1 MKIRKV
7 IDICVKS
14 GSVELRR
21 APGCQWVGDGGAQYA
36 FYNLPVLDC
45 ESAPT
50 LFDIPSEKASMVR
63 MIHALPPVL
72 CEVYEE
78 EVPVERDMLASR
90 YCPDGLVPFAGRTGL
105 IFIKH
110 KYLTPFKDDD
120 RVFFFERCGC
130 IAVKVGMTLSA
141 VIAPYK
147 IINKEYLDGLS
158 DYLEDCRRTLG
169 ENDENEDEVSFYE

>member
-1 MKIRKV
+1 MKTRKV

-45 ESAPT
+45 DNAPV
-50 LFDIPSEKASMVR
+50 LFDIPPEKAAMVR
-63 MIHALPPVL
+63 MIHGLPPVL

-78 EVPVERDMLASR
+78 EVPIERDANASR
-90 YCPDGLVPFAGRTGL
+90 FCPDGLVPFAGRTGL
-105 IFIKH
+105 IFIRQ
-110 KYLTPFKDDD
+110 KYLSPFKDDD
-120 RVFFFERCGC
+120 KVFFFERCGC
-130 IAVKVGMTLSA
+130 IAVKVGLTLCA

-147 IINKEYLDGLS
+147 VINKEYLDGLS
-158 DYLEDCRRTLG
+158 DYLEDCRRTLEG
-169 ENDENEDEVSFYE
+169 EPSEE

>member
-7 IDICVKS
+7 VDICVKS

-21 APGCQWVGDGGAQYA
+21 APECQWVGDGSAQYA
-36 FYNLPVLDC
+36 FYNLPVLNC
-45 ESAPT
+45 ENAPT
-50 LFDIPSEKASMVR
+50 LFDIPPEKAAMVR
-63 MIHALPPVL
+63 TIHGQPNVL
-72 CEVYEE
+72 CDVYEE
-78 EVPVERDMLASR
+78 EVPIERDMLASR
-90 YCPDGLVPFAGRTGL
+90 FCPDGLVPFSGRTGL

-130 IAVKVGMTLSA
+130 IAVKVGITLCA

-147 IINKEYLDGLS
+147 VINEEYLDGLS
-158 DYLEDCRRTLG
+158 DYLEDCRKTFWG
-169 ENDENEDEVSFYE
+169 DKEEDAE